1 MDIKDLVKNHS
12 GKIIEKLLTDLLS
25 ENHIDIRFDFFEQ
38 DQWAVVSIN
47 QYEEDKEFSLRLHSN
62 NVYNLA
68 VGYYDDE
75 DEFFEIVQPLTETE
89 IDSIPDGLK
98 RIMKKVVIDEEGLR
112 VQSVLLLGKKN

>member
-1 MDIKDLVKNHS
+1 MDIKDLVKNNS

-25 ENHIDIRFDFFEQ
+25 ENHIDIRFYLFEQ

-62 NVYNLA
+62 NVYDLA

-75 DEFFEIVQPLTETE
+75 DEFFEIIHSLTDT
-89 IDSIPDGLK
+89 DKQAIPDGLK
-98 RIMKKVVIDEEGLR
+98 KLMKKVVDDEQGVR
-112 VQSVLLLGKKN
+112 VLSELVTRK